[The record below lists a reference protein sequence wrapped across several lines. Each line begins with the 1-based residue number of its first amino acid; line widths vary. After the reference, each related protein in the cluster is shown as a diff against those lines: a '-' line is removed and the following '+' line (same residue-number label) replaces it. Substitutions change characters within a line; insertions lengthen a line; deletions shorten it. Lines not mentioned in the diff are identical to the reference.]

1 MEFIMKIGDVVT
13 IPNVGFVIVGGN
25 TEITKNDISKLCN
38 IGDNIVIKT
47 ENEELLFKV
56 LDIKLSFSI
65 SENVIISMQLEETK
79 DFCKLNSGDLIYK
92 ELT

>member
-79 DFCKLNSGDLIYK
+79 DFCKLNSGDLVYK

>member
-1 MEFIMKIGDVVT
+1 MKIGDVVT

>member
-1 MEFIMKIGDVVT
+1 MKIGDVVT

-79 DFCKLNSGDLIYK
+79 DFCKLNSGDLVYK